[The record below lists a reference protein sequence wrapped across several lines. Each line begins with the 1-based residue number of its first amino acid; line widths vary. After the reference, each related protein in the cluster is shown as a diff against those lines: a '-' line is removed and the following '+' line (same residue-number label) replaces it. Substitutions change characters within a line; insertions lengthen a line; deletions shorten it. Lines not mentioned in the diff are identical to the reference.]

1 MEFGIGLAR
10 VHQLCLSNICCYL
23 FSYFGFFL
31 SARVGAKL
39 LSVWIIVGQ
48 EPTVLA
54 VDASRGC
61 SDNFPVSLI
70 VFLFFLPPR
79 QTKILSQRPV
89 KPKLTNQL
97 IYLSSIHF
105 PSSGL

>member
-1 MEFGIGLAR
+1 MEFVIGIAR

-39 LSVWIIVGQ
+39 LSVWIIVVQ

-70 VFLFFLPPR
+70 VFHFFLP
-79 QTKILSQRPV
+79 LSGRRLDRLKYCLKDPLN
-89 KPKLTNQL
+89 PN
-97 IYLSSIHF
+97 
-105 PSSGL
+105 